1 MSKILYL
8 LRHAKSSREDIKL
21 DDFDRPLN
29 PRGIH
34 DAHIIQQVVQKRRI
48 MPDKIYS
55 SPAKR
60 AKQTVQIVREESLYF
75 EGSQIEYIKELYK
88 YLEQVP
94 PKFFIKFVKGLSNV
108 YKEVLI
114 AWHNRMLEEGASFLL
129 GKKIHI
135 PAWSLLAIKFPI
147 DNWQD
152 IDEGSGKKL
161 FFDTPSK
168 FKNYKDLIDLNL

>member
-8 LRHAKSSREDIKL
+8 QRHAKSSREDDQL

-34 DAHIIQQVVQKRRI
+34 DAHIIKEVVQKRRI

-75 EGSQIEYIKELYK
+75 EGSQIEYVKKLYD
-88 YLEQVP
+88 YLEQDP
-94 PKFFIKFVKGLSNV
+94 PKFAIKFVQNLPDIH
-108 YKEVLI
+108 KEVLI
-114 AWHNRMLEEGASFLL
+114 AGHNRMLENLASFFV
-129 GKKIHI
+129 GEKIHM
-135 PAWSLLAIKFPI
+135 PTGSLIALKFNVDQWQQVSNDLAKI
-147 DNWQD
+147 
-152 IDEGSGKKL
+152 L
-161 FFDTPSK
+161 FFDTPAK
-168 FKNYKDLIDLNL
+168 FKNYKDLTLKDL